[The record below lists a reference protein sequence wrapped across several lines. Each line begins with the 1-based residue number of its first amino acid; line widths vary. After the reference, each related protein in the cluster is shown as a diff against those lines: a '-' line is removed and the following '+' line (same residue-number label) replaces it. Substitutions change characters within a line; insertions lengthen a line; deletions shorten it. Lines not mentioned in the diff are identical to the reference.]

1 MKNNLEV
8 SAKVYIFAA
17 DKKTV
22 KMMLDVDSCKE
33 KLAVFK
39 NEHQTEYGIKAIG
52 IFGSVARGDN
62 DSDSD
67 LDVFVE
73 LERPSFTTMF
83 TLQKKLEEL
92 FGCKVDLVRKRD
104 SLRPLFKR
112 NLERDAVYA

>member
-1 MKNNLEV
+1 
-8 SAKVYIFAA
+8 
-17 DKKTV
+17 
-22 KMMLDVDSCKE
+22 MMLDVDSCKE

-39 NEHQTEYGIKAIG
+39 NEHQAEYGIKAIG

-73 LERPSFTTMF
+73 LERPSFATMF